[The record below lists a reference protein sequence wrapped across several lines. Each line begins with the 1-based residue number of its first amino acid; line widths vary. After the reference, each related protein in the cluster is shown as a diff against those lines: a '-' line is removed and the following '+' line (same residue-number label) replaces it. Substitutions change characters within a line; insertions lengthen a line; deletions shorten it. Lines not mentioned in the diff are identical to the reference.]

1 MYVDQQI
8 RRDLILVGLVIAL
21 IFVLGVTV
29 SRSETDPLMDR
40 CTRAVYRLPRWK
52 KVELIHGSVYDR
64 RPVNR
69 ALSAWYCRR
78 VGPVVAL
85 DQVSKFHEGGR

>member
-29 SRSETDPLMDR
+29 SRSETDPLIDR
-40 CTRAVYRLPRWK
+40 CVERVYTLPRWK
-52 KVELIHGSVYDR
+52 KAELVHGSAYDR
-64 RPVNR
+64 RPVNH

-85 DQVSKFHEGGR
+85 DQVSQFNREVR

>member
-21 IFVLGVTV
+21 IFVLSVVV
-29 SRSETDPLMDR
+29 SRRGRDPLIDR
-40 CTRAVYRLPRWK
+40 CAKSIYRLPSWK
-52 KVELIHGSVYDR
+52 KAELVHGSAYDK
-64 RPVNR
+64 RPVNP

-85 DQVSKFHEGGR
+85 DQVSKFYEGGR

>member
-40 CTRAVYRLPRWK
+40 CASRVYRLPQWK
-52 KVELIHGSVYDR
+52 KAELIHGSAYDR

-78 VGPVVAL
+78 VGPSIAL
-85 DQVSKFHEGGR
+85 DQVSQFNREVR

>member
-8 RRDLILVGLVIAL
+8 RRDLILVGLVLAL
-21 IFVLGVTV
+21 IFVLGVTL
-29 SRSETDPLMDR
+29 RRRGHDPLMDR
-40 CTRAVYRLPRWK
+40 CVERVYTLPRWK
-52 KVELIHGSVYDR
+52 KAELVHGSAYDR

-78 VGPVVAL
+78 VGPSIAL
-85 DQVSKFHEGGR
+85 DQVSKFYEGGR

>member
-1 MYVDQQI
+1 MYIDQQI

-21 IFVLGVTV
+21 IFIMGVTI
-29 SRSETDPLMDR
+29 SRRSPDPLIDR
-40 CTRAVYRLPRWK
+40 CSKAVYKLPQWK
-52 KVELIHGSVYDR
+52 KAELVHGSVYDR

-78 VGPVVAL
+78 VGPSIAL
-85 DQVSKFHEGGR
+85 DQVSQFNREVR

>member
-1 MYVDQQI
+1 MYIDQQI
-8 RRDLILVGLVIAL
+8 RRDLILVGLVLAL

-29 SRSETDPLMDR
+29 SRRGHDPLIDR
-40 CTRAVYRLPRWK
+40 CSKAVYKLPQWK
-52 KVELIHGSVYDR
+52 KAELVHGSAYDR

-78 VGPVVAL
+78 VGPSIAL
-85 DQVSKFHEGGR
+85 DQVSQFNREVR

>member
-1 MYVDQQI
+1 MYIDQQI

-21 IFVLGVTV
+21 IFIMGVTV
-29 SRSETDPLMDR
+29 SRRSPDPLIDQCAR
-40 CTRAVYRLPRWK
+40 SVYKLPQWK
-52 KVELIHGSVYDR
+52 KAELVHGSVYDR

-78 VGPVVAL
+78 VGPSIAL
-85 DQVSKFHEGGR
+85 DQVSKFNDEVR

>member
-21 IFVLGVTV
+21 IFVLGVTA
-29 SRSETDPLMDR
+29 SRRSQDPMMDR
-40 CTRAVYRLPRWK
+40 CARAVYRLPRWK
-52 KVELIHGSVYDR
+52 KAELVHGSAYDR
-64 RPVNR
+64 RPVNH

-78 VGPVVAL
+78 VGAVVAL
-85 DQVSKFHEGGR
+85 DQVSQFNREVR